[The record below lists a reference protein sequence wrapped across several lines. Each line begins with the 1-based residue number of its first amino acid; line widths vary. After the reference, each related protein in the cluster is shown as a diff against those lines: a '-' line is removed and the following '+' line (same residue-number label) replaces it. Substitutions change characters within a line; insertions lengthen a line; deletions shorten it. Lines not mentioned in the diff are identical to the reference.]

1 MNHSIKKALLVLLIS
16 AGLAGQVQG
25 STVSAVQVKNA
36 GAAQMFLRSARALG
50 EFVGASVQKH
60 ITPVRI
66 AGVLLAVSCGWLAGT
81 YFASKHWSTFTS
93 GLNRLKNDEVLT
105 LDKKTTAH
113 AAQGGGAAKLNDD
126 VNSLPEAP
134 LAAGVVNFMTLTGQ
148 SFSVECGDYTSLEQ
162 LKGYLAELLECSS
175 EEIHILFAGRKVET
189 SDAFRDFNQEHYH
202 VIVRKNRGSES
213 VVQRAYIFENSS
225 VQENLQLTTDKLN
238 TLKKLAIDCEKIE
251 VELLFGENQ
260 NVSHIVESSKDL
272 LDEIIAQNSTFT
284 YDELY
289 NALADRLAQL
299 EVIKNE
305 TVQVDN
311 ELDND

>member
-1 MNHSIKKALLVLLIS
+1 M
-16 AGLAGQVQG
+16 
-25 STVSAVQVKNA
+25 
-36 GAAQMFLRSARALG
+36 
-50 EFVGASVQKH
+50 
-60 ITPVRI
+60 
-66 AGVLLAVSCGWLAGT
+66 
-81 YFASKHWSTFTS
+81 
-93 GLNRLKNDEVLT
+93 
-105 LDKKTTAH
+105 
-113 AAQGGGAAKLNDD
+113 
-126 VNSLPEAP
+126 
-134 LAAGVVNFMTLTGQ
+134 
-148 SFSVECGDYTSLEQ
+148 
-162 LKGYLAELLECSS
+162 
-175 EEIHILFAGRKVET
+175 
-189 SDAFRDFNQEHYH
+189 
-202 VIVRKNRGSES
+202 
-213 VVQRAYIFENSS
+213 
-225 VQENLQLTTDKLN
+225 TTDKLN